1 MGAGPGV
8 TGWAAGVPILLG
20 VGLGVAHDTGMK
32 TRRDFLVSS
41 VGLGIA
47 TGVGGRVFG
56 PSSIHAAVER
66 KGGALKIR
74 ICLKHGMIKEG
85 KTVAEQMRAAKE
97 AGFDG
102 VEFEGPLA
110 EEKVPE
116 VLAAKA
122 ETGLA
127 VPGMVCGK
135 VGRLVGSLDAAER
148 EKGIGQFSTTLRQA
162 KQLGAT
168 TVLLYPG
175 ACDETKPYDKVF
187 DVLIESVGK
196 LLPMAKETGVAI
208 ALENVWNNMFLSP
221 LDVIRFV
228 DHFNTPLVG
237 WYFDIGNICRYGW
250 PDQWIRA
257 LGPRIR
263 KLDVKEFNRKKS
275 MEEGPWAGFK
285 VDLGEGDI
293 DWKAVCAAID
303 DVGYAGGW
311 ASAEVPGGDLARLK
325 AICAWM
331 HGVLGQRS

>member
-1 MGAGPGV
+1 M
-8 TGWAAGVPILLG
+8 T
-20 VGLGVAHDTGMK
+20 MR
-32 TRRDFLVSS
+32 TRRDFLASS
-41 VGLGIA
+41 IGLGTA
-47 TGVGGRVFG
+47 AVVAGRTLA
-56 PSSIHAAVER
+56 PSSAHGTVDR

-74 ICLKHGMIKEG
+74 IALKHGMIKEG
-85 KTVAEQMRAAKE
+85 KTILEQMGAAKA

-110 EEKVPE
+110 EDKVGE
-116 VLAAKA
+116 VVAAKA

-135 VGRLVGSLDAAER
+135 VGRSVGSLDPAER
-148 EKGIGQFSTTLRQA
+148 EKGIEQFSVALRQA
-162 KQLGAT
+162 KQLGGT

-175 ACDETKPYDKVF
+175 TCDEKNPYDKVF
-187 DVLIESVGK
+187 EALIESVGK
-196 LLPMAKETGVAI
+196 LLPVAKETGVAI

-263 KLDVKEFNRKKS
+263 KLDVKEFNRKKH
-275 MEEGPWAGFK
+275 MDAGPWAGFK
-285 VDLGEGDI
+285 VELGEGDI

-325 AICAWM
+325 AIAEWM
-331 HGVLGQRS
+331 HKVMGM